1 MALAGQKAD
10 GNEME
15 KKNVLE
21 VPQQSQKNKTA
32 LCWRRFKDRQHISVP
47 SPRIPLRPSPFSAD
61 TVCFPILDVFMW
73 FPPLSFLGVSTKR
86 RRL

>member
-15 KKNVLE
+15 KNVLA
-21 VPQQSQKNKTA
+21 VPQQSKKEKTA

-47 SPRIPLRPSPFSAD
+47 SLRIPLCPTPISAD
-61 TVCFPILDVFMW
+61 TVCFPIFGVFMW
-73 FPPLSFLGVSTKR
+73 FPRPSFLKVSTKR
-86 RRL
+86 RRV